1 MKKAILPLSD
11 VMPHLQEA
19 ATQTMPRVSFP
30 MTPMTD
36 LLPSLATKV
45 GTPFWLY
52 NAEVLRK
59 RIADIRYIT
68 DTPGVH
74 ARFAM
79 KSCPATKVLKEMRA
93 AGIGID
99 AVSGNE
105 VLRAMAAGYPG
116 GQDPAEVCLTCDVFR
131 DNALEVV
138 LKHGVLPNIGSP
150 GQIRDLAQAGYQGG
164 ISIRLNPGFGHG
176 HVNACDTGG
185 PSSKHGIWFEDF
197 TAINA
202 SAKAAGFPIHMLH
215 AHIGSGP
222 QFDELVENLTR
233 LAEEFSQ
240 LLPQLPDLRAVSLG
254 GGIPHNYR
262 DPSAKVPLDRLK
274 ELFANCRARLC
285 TAAGREIRLEIEPG
299 RYYVAPSCDLI
310 ARVTDVKQTQNN
322 EKGSGVTFAM
332 VDAGFVDLV
341 RPAMYGS
348 YHRITLLP
356 HDGATRAEEP
366 IVVAGPLCESGDVFT
381 RDDQELLQPRQMPRP
396 EAGDLLVLHD
406 AGAYGYAMSSNY
418 NSIGKAPQ
426 LWLEADGQVE
436 MISRR
441 ETLEDLI
448 KAECSQIL

>member
-1 MKKAILPLSD
+1 
-11 VMPHLQEA
+11 
-19 ATQTMPRVSFP
+19 
-30 MTPMTD
+30 MTPTTD
-36 LLPSLATKV
+36 LLPALAQKV
-45 GTPFWLY
+45 GTPFWIY
-52 NAEVLRK
+52 DAELLRK
-59 RIADIRYIT
+59 RIADIQYIT
-68 DTPGVH
+68 STPGVH

-79 KSCPATKVLKEMRA
+79 KSCPATKVLKEMHA

-105 VLRAMAAGYPG
+105 VLRALAAGYPG
-116 GQDPAEVCLTCDVFR
+116 GQEPAQVCLTCDVFR
-131 DNALEVV
+131 DNALDVV
-138 LKHGVLPNIGSP
+138 LKHNVLPNIGSP
-150 GQIRDLAQAGYQGG
+150 GQIQDLAKAGYKGG

-197 TAINA
+197 TKIAEQ
-202 SAKAAGFPIHMLH
+202 AKAAGFPIYMLH

-233 LAEEFSQ
+233 LAEEYAE
-240 LLPQLPDLRAVSLG
+240 LVPQLPDLRAVSLG

-274 ELFANCRARLC
+274 DLFANCHALLC
-285 TAAGREIRLEIEPG
+285 KAAGREIRLEIEPG
-299 RYYVAPSCDLI
+299 RYYVAPTCDLV
-310 ARVTDVKQTQNN
+310 ARVTDIKETQNN
-322 EKGSGVTFAM
+322 EKGSGVKFAM

-348 YHRITLLP
+348 FHRITVIP
-356 HDGATRAEEP
+356 QDGADRPLEP

-381 RDDQELLQPRQMPRP
+381 RDDQELLQPRQLPSP
-396 EAGDLLVLHD
+396 QAGDLLVLHD

-426 LWLEADGQVE
+426 LWLEKDGTVE

-441 ETLEDLI
+441 ETLEDLL
-448 KAECSQIL
+448 KAECSEAV

>member
-1 MKKAILPLSD
+1 
-11 VMPHLQEA
+11 
-19 ATQTMPRVSFP
+19 
-30 MTPMTD
+30 MTPTTD
-36 LLPSLATKV
+36 LLPALAQKV
-45 GTPFWLY
+45 GTPFWIY
-52 NAEVLRK
+52 DAELLRK
-59 RIADIRYIT
+59 RIADIQYIT
-68 DTPGVH
+68 STPGVH

-79 KSCPATKVLKEMRA
+79 KSCPATKVLKEMHA

-105 VLRAMAAGYPG
+105 VLRALAAGYPG
-116 GQDPAEVCLTCDVFR
+116 GQEPAQVCLTCDVFR
-131 DNALEVV
+131 DNALDVV
-138 LKHGVLPNIGSP
+138 LKHNVLPNIGSP
-150 GQIRDLAQAGYQGG
+150 GQIQDLAKAGNKGG

-197 TAINA
+197 AKIA
-202 SAKAAGFPIHMLH
+202 EQAKAAGFPIYMLH

-233 LAEEFSQ
+233 LAEEYAE
-240 LLPQLPDLRAVSLG
+240 LVPQLPDLRAVSLG

-274 ELFANCRARLC
+274 DLFANCHALLC
-285 TAAGREIRLEIEPG
+285 KAAGREIRLEIEPG
-299 RYYVAPSCDLI
+299 RYYVAPTCDLV
-310 ARVTDVKQTQNN
+310 ARVTDIKETQNN
-322 EKGSGVTFAM
+322 EKGSGVKFAM

-348 YHRITLLP
+348 FHRITVIP
-356 HDGATRAEEP
+356 QDGADRPLEP

-381 RDDQELLQPRQMPRP
+381 RDDQELLQPRQLPSP
-396 EAGDLLVLHD
+396 QAGDLLVLHD

-426 LWLEADGQVE
+426 LWLEKDGTVE

-441 ETLEDLI
+441 ETLEDLL
-448 KAECSQIL
+448 KAECSEAV